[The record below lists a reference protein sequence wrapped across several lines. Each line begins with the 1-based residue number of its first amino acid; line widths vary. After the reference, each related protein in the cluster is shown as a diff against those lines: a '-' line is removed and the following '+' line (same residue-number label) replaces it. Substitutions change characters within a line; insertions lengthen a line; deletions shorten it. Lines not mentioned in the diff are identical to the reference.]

1 MSVRTLLLILLAVAT
16 AVFTAFYARNWM
28 QAQRAAI
35 LASGAQP
42 AAVQA
47 APSKMVLVTN
57 KALPAGSFLKAEHL
71 KWQAWPEDG
80 VIDSYAV
87 KGKREEKDFIG
98 AVVRSAIAAGEPVT
112 DSRVVHPGDRGFLA
126 AVLEP
131 GKRAV
136 SVPVNATT
144 GIAGFI
150 FPGDWV
156 DVILTVRFRP
166 VEDGEAK
173 GETRYFSETLLT
185 DVRVLGVD
193 QAVENKKGE
202 PIVAKTATLEV
213 DPKQAEKIAIGL
225 EMGSLSLSLHS
236 LAREQDP
243 FSQIARAIGADAA
256 ETSTERSYTMDN
268 DVYYMREDMLAA
280 RDRNKKQSKPQV
292 TVLRGSKAEAAAF

>member
-1 MSVRTLLLILLAVAT
+1 MSARTLLLILLALVTAT
-16 AVFTAFYARNWM
+16 FTAFYARNWM

-42 AAVQA
+42 AAVQTAPA
-47 APSKMVLVTN
+47 ALVLVTN

-87 KGKREEKDFIG
+87 KGKREEKDFVG
-98 AVVRSAIAAGEPVT
+98 AVVRTAIAVGEPLT

-131 GKRAV
+131 GKRAI

-144 GIAGFI
+144 GISGFI

-156 DVILTVRFRP
+156 DVILTVRFRV

-173 GETRYFSETLLT
+173 GEPRYFSETLLT

-193 QAVENKKGE
+193 QAVENTKGE
-202 PIVAKTATLEV
+202 AAVAKTATLEV

-225 EMGSLSLSLHS
+225 EMGGLSLSLHS

-256 ETSTERSYTMDN
+256 ETTPDRSYTMDY
-268 DVYYMREDMLAA
+268 DVYYMREDFLAA
-280 RDRNKKQSKPQV
+280 RGTKQAKPKV

>member
-1 MSVRTLLLILLAVAT
+1 MSARTLLLILLALVTAT
-16 AVFTAFYARNWM
+16 FTAFYARNWM

-47 APSKMVLVTN
+47 APAALVLVTN
-57 KALPAGSFLKAEHL
+57 KALPAGSFLKADHL

-87 KGKREEKDFIG
+87 KGKREEKDFVG
-98 AVVRSAIAAGEPVT
+98 AVVRTAIAVGEPLT
-112 DSRVVHPGDRGFLA
+112 DARVVHPGDRGFLA

-144 GIAGFI
+144 GISGFV

-156 DVILTVRFRP
+156 DVILTVRFRV

-173 GETRYFSETLLT
+173 GEPRYFSETLLT

-202 PIVAKTATLEV
+202 PAVAKTATLEV
-213 DPKQAEKIAIGL
+213 DPKQA
-225 EMGSLSLSLHS
+225 
-236 LAREQDP
+236 
-243 FSQIARAIGADAA
+243 
-256 ETSTERSYTMDN
+256 
-268 DVYYMREDMLAA
+268 
-280 RDRNKKQSKPQV
+280 
-292 TVLRGSKAEAAAF
+292 

>member
-1 MSVRTLLLILLAVAT
+1 MSARTVLLILLAIVT
-16 AVFTAFYARNWM
+16 AAFTAFYARNWM
-28 QAQRAAI
+28 QAQRVAI

-47 APSKMVLVTN
+47 APAALVLVTN

-87 KGKREEKDFIG
+87 KGEREEKDFVG
-98 AVVRSAIAAGEPVT
+98 AVVRTAIAVGEPLT
-112 DSRVVHPGDRGFLA
+112 DARVVHPGDRGFLA

-144 GIAGFI
+144 GISGFI

-156 DVILTVRFRP
+156 DVILTVRFRT
-166 VEDGEAK
+166 EEEEGK

-193 QAVENKKGE
+193 QAVENTKGE
-202 PIVAKTATLEV
+202 PAVAKTATLEV

-225 EMGSLSLSLHS
+225 EMGGLSLSLHS

-243 FSQIARAIGADAA
+243 FSEIARAIGADPV
-256 ETSTERSYTMDN
+256 ETVPARSYTMDH
-268 DVYYMREDMLAA
+268 DVYYMRDAMAA
-280 RDRNKKQSKPQV
+280 PRKGKGKPQIN
-292 TVLRGSKAEAAAF
+292 VLRGSKAEAAAF

>member
-1 MSVRTLLLILLAVAT
+1 MSMRTVLLILLAVVT
-16 AVFTAFYARNWM
+16 AAFTAFYARNWL
-28 QAQRAAI
+28 QAERAAI
-35 LASGAQP
+35 LASASQP
-42 AAVQA
+42 QAVAA
-47 APSKMVLVTN
+47 APAVSVLVAG

-80 VIDSYAV
+80 LIDSYAV
-87 KGKREEKDFIG
+87 KGRRDEQAFVG
-98 AVVRSAIAAGEPVT
+98 AVVRSAIAAGEPLT
-112 DSRVVHPGDRGFLA
+112 DARVVHPGDRGFLA

-156 DVILTVRFRP
+156 DVILTVRFRN
-166 VEDGEAK
+166 DGEEGK
-173 GETRYFSETLLT
+173 GQTRYFSETLLT

-193 QAVENKKGE
+193 QAVENTKGE
-202 PIVAKTATLEV
+202 PVVAKTATLEV

-243 FSQIARAIGADAA
+243 FSQIARAIGADPV
-256 ETSTERSYTMDN
+256 EPTSARSYTMDH
-268 DVYYMREDMLAA
+268 DVYYMRDAMPAPRQGKTRA
-280 RDRNKKQSKPQV
+280 KVN
-292 TVLRGSKAEAAAF
+292 VLRGSEAEAAAF

>member
-1 MSVRTLLLILLAVAT
+1 MSLRTILLILLAVAT
-16 AVFTAFYARNWM
+16 AAFTAFYARTWM
-28 QAQRAAI
+28 QAQRATI
-35 LASGAQP
+35 LASASQP

-47 APSKMVLVTN
+47 APAALVLVAG
-57 KALPAGSFLKAEHL
+57 KALSAGSFIRAEHV
-71 KWQAWPEDG
+71 KWQAWPESG

-87 KGKREEKDFIG
+87 KGRREEKDFIG
-98 AVVRSAIAAGEPVT
+98 AVVRSAIAAGEPLT
-112 DSRVVHPGDRGFLA
+112 DARVVHPGDRGFLA

-156 DVILTVRFRP
+156 DVILTVRFRSA
-166 VEDGEAK
+166 EDSEAK

-202 PIVAKTATLEV
+202 PVLAKTATLEV

-225 EMGSLSLSLHS
+225 EMGGLSLSLHS

-243 FSQIARAIGADAA
+243 FSQVARAVGADPL
-256 ETSTERSYTMDN
+256 ETTPERSYTMDN
-268 DVYYMREDMLAA
+268 DVYYMRDALITAGKGKGKA
-280 RDRNKKQSKPQV
+280 KPQV
-292 TVLRGSKAEAAAF
+292 NVLRGSKAEAAAF